1 MTEILVFYG
10 FLTVA
15 VSMGVGYSLHL
26 YHAHESKR
34 SQRHGSNAHA

>member
-15 VSMGVGYSLHL
+15 VAMGVGYSLHL
-26 YHAHESKR
+26 YHSHELKR
-34 SQRHGSNAHA
+34 RQRHGSNAHA